1 MKKIIVIGGCNIDF
15 IGKSDSEL
23 VTEDSN
29 IGKVSVSFGGVA
41 RNIVE
46 NMARLGVDV
55 TFVTA
60 IGNDSLGK
68 ALKQELVDLNVKVLT
83 PTNIDTNSGM
93 YLAIHDDKGKMVLG
107 LCDQEIIDYITISY
121 LKEIDEIIESFDYLF
136 IDTNLKKEIIDYLL
150 IKYCDKVIFT
160 DVISTIKAK
169 KILSNIN
176 MISYLKCNEIEA
188 KSMFGDDYFK
198 GFKDNTLIVTRGKN
212 DILYNEGSIVKSF
225 KVDKVNEIIN
235 ETGSGDA
242 FFGAFIY
249 GILNGYSI
257 EKAIALGQKNASLT
271 LKVKEA
277 VNKNLTKELI
287 ED

>member
-29 IGKVSVSFGGVA
+29 IGKVSISFGGVA

-55 TFVTA
+55 TFITA

-83 PTNIDTNSGM
+83 PANIDTNSGM

-160 DVISTIKAK
+160 DVISTSKAK

-198 GFKDNTLIVTRGKN
+198 GFNDNTLIVTRGKN

-225 KVDKVNEIIN
+225 KVDKVSEIVN

-257 EKAIALGQKNASLT
+257 DKSIALGQKNASLT

>member
-83 PTNIDTNSGM
+83 PANIDTNSGM

-198 GFKDNTLIVTRGKN
+198 GFNDNTLIVTRGKN

>member
-60 IGNDSLGK
+60 IGSDSLGK

-83 PTNIDTNSGM
+83 PANIDTNSGM

-121 LKEIDEIIESFDYLF
+121 LKAIDEIIESFDYLF

-160 DVISTIKAK
+160 DVISTSKAK

-198 GFKDNTLIVTRGKN
+198 GFNDNTLIVTRGKN

-225 KVDKVNEIIN
+225 KVDKVSEIVN